1 MDDDTLKQNGQ
12 EAADVEEVTALEME
26 DEDEAAQV
34 SSTDVAS
41 GEVIEGEVVSEEGAG
56 QSGADQPVDEQSDD
70 GGAGEEV
77 RNLKEQ
83 LEVAEAKAAEYL
95 DGWQR
100 ARAEFANAKKRL
112 ERSRIEARR
121 NATVEVIGKILPV
134 LDDFERALENVP
146 DEIAQDG
153 WFEGIAL
160 IDRKLREILKS
171 ENIERIETVGEPFD
185 PNLHEAVLQEES
197 DEYESGTVMKEL
209 QTGYRLDERV
219 IRPAMVIV
227 AA

>member
-1 MDDDTLKQNGQ
+1 MNDDTLKQNGQ
-12 EAADVEEVTALEME
+12 EAADVEEVAALQME
-26 DEDEAAQV
+26 DEEGAVGDAAA
-34 SSTDVAS
+34 D
-41 GEVIEGEVVSEEGAG
+41 EVIEGEVVSEQGTDETDGDQADVD
-56 QSGADQPVDEQSDD
+56 QSEEADAAEDALSLE
-70 GGAGEEV
+70 
-77 RNLKEQ
+77 EQ
-83 LEVAEAKAAEYL
+83 LEAAEAKAAEYL

-112 ERSRIEARR
+112 EKSRVDARR

-146 DEIAQDG
+146 EEIAQDG

-160 IDRKLREILKS
+160 IDRKLRDILKS
-171 ENIERIETVGEPFD
+171 ENIERIETVGHPFD

-197 DEYESGTVMKEL
+197 ADHESGTVIKEL
-209 QTGYRLDERV
+209 QSGYRLDDRV

>member
-1 MDDDTLKQNGQ
+1 LNDDTLKQNGQ
-12 EAADVEEVTALEME
+12 EAADVEEVAALQME
-26 DEDEAAQV
+26 DEEGAVGDAAA
-34 SSTDVAS
+34 D
-41 GEVIEGEVVSEEGAG
+41 EVIEGEVVSEQGTDETDGDQADVD
-56 QSGADQPVDEQSDD
+56 QSEEADAAEDALSLE
-70 GGAGEEV
+70 
-77 RNLKEQ
+77 EQ
-83 LEVAEAKAAEYL
+83 LEAVEAKAAEYL

-112 ERSRIEARR
+112 EKSRVDARR

-146 DEIAQDG
+146 EEIAQDG

-160 IDRKLREILKS
+160 IDRKLRDILKS
-171 ENIERIETVGEPFD
+171 ENIERIETVGHPFD

-197 DEYESGTVMKEL
+197 ADHESGTVIKEL
-209 QTGYRLDERV
+209 QSGYRLDDRV

>member
-1 MDDDTLKQNGQ
+1 MNEDTLKQNGQ
-12 EAADVEEVTALEME
+12 EAADVEEVAALQME
-26 DEDEAAQV
+26 DEEEAVEEDAAAEDTV
-34 SSTDVAS
+34 AEAPAS
-41 GEVIEGEVVSEEGAG
+41 GEVIEGELVSEKE
-56 QSGADQPVDEQSDD
+56 
-70 GGAGEEV
+70 AGEPEDGESTEEA
-77 RNLKEQ
+77 LSLEEQ
-83 LEVAEAKAAEYL
+83 LEAAEAKAAEYL

-112 ERSRIEARR
+112 EKSRVEARR
-121 NATVEVIGKILPV
+121 NATVEVIGKILPI

-146 DEIAQDG
+146 EEIAGDS

-160 IDRKLREILKS
+160 IDRKLHDILKS
-171 ENIERIETVGEPFD
+171 ENIERIETVGRSFD

-197 DEYESGTVMKEL
+197 DEYESGTVIKEL
-209 QTGYRLDERV
+209 QSGYRLDERV

>member
-1 MDDDTLKQNGQ
+1 MNEDSLKHNGQ
-12 EAADVEEVTALEME
+12 EAADVEEVAALQME
-26 DEDEAAQV
+26 EQDEAAA
-34 SSTDVAS
+34 DAG
-41 GEVIEGEVVSEEGAG
+41 GEVIEGEVVSEEEG
-56 QSGADQPVDEQSDD
+56 DQID
-70 GGAGEEV
+70 AGEPGDGDVEEAV
-77 RNLKEQ
+77 S
-83 LEVAEAKAAEYL
+83 LEERLEEAEAQAAEYL

-112 ERSRIEARR
+112 EKSRVEARR
-121 NATVEVIGKILPV
+121 NATVEVIGKLLPV

-146 DEIAQDG
+146 DEIAEDG

-160 IDRKLREILKS
+160 IDRKLRDILKS
-171 ENIERIETVGEPFD
+171 ENIERIETVGKPFD

-197 DEYESGTVMKEL
+197 DEYESGVVIKEL
-209 QTGYRLDERV
+209 QSGYRLDERV